1 MNYTEKYHLPQWEET
16 DRIMRTDFNE
26 AMANIENG
34 ITDTATAY
42 AAGTY
47 SGTGGWRKIVTGF
60 RPRMLRLDGSA
71 HLGIVRG
78 EEVHS
83 FLDHRALSGAFG
95 PDPDSRAVTYDDDGF
110 TVHFEEGLYPLV
122 NDHMQTYVYVAAR

>member
-60 RPRMLRLDGSA
+60 RPRMLFI
-71 HLGIVRG
+71 HVINTPT
-78 EEVHS
+78 HS
-83 FLDHRALSGAFG
+83 FLDHRDQAPFRSGRSPPA
-95 PDPDSRAVTYDDDGF
+95 
-110 TVHFEEGLYPLV
+110 
-122 NDHMQTYVYVAAR
+122 DHCR